1 MRTTLALR
9 SLLAAAAVAAAAAA
23 SAQARPAAEAANDG
37 EKVVGRWGAAYF
49 GGTTFD
55 FSTAATDNFLTV
67 QTVGVR
73 HWMPQSGTGFYKNW
87 GVDLG
92 LGLALGG
99 GSDKAAGVSVDA
111 PSAFGLAL
119 HGGLPLAI
127 AHTRHVT
134 FELIPEANLVYAS
147 STVTEAGQTDFS
159 GWALQLGARAGF
171 EVFFGFI
178 GIPQLAL
185 EATLGA
191 SLTYAS
197 TKVKPPAPATE
208 VTSSRWMLATSR
220 QNEPWN
226 IFGGNVAAI
235 YYF

>member
-1 MRTTLALR
+1 MRTMLALR
-9 SLLAAAAVAAAAAA
+9 SLAAAAALAVAGSA
-23 SAQARPAAEAANDG
+23 SAQARPAAEPNDG
-37 EKVVGRWGAAYF
+37 ERVVGRWGVAYF
-49 GGTTFD
+49 GQSQFD
-55 FSTAATDNFLTV
+55 FSLGAVTNILNV
-67 QTVGVR
+67 HTVGVR
-73 HWMPQSGTGFYKNW
+73 KWMPTSGTGFYRNW
-87 GVDLG
+87 GLDAGV
-92 LGLALGG
+92 GLALGG
-99 GSDKAAGVSVDA
+99 GSDKTGGVSVDA

-127 AHTRHVT
+127 AHSRHVT

-147 STVTEAGQTDFS
+147 STVTGAGGAQTDFS

-178 GIPQLAL
+178 GVPQLAL

-191 SLTYAS
+191 SLGYVS
-197 TKVKPPAPATE
+197 TKVKPTGVAET
-208 VTSSRWMLATSR
+208 TSTRWMLATSR
-220 QNEPWN
+220 QNEPWS